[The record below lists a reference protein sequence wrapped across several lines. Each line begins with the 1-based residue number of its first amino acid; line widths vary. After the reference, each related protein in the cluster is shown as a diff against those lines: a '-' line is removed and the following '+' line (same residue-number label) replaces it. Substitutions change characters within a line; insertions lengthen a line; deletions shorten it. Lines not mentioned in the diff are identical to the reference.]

1 MPNFKIKYQNLKIT
15 NIKKQKYFK
24 IEMTTLGLTK
34 SKFLKSGYKTA
45 GFNIGPLKF
54 IDGSLS
60 ISVVVLG

>member
-1 MPNFKIKYQNLKIT
+1 
-15 NIKKQKYFK
+15 
-24 IEMTTLGLTK
+24 MTTLGLTK

-45 GFNIGPLKF
+45 GIGPLKF